1 MINMVEKKILFIL
14 GPAGSGKSTQ
24 ADLIS
29 EKLGYKHIVESNLLK
44 AEVAKGT
51 KLGLELKAQMQ
62 KGLLVPFE
70 ITCEILFNEIDK
82 TKSTKIIVD
91 GFPREMDQA
100 ITLDYYIYKTKNKIQ
115 GLIYVDSSK
124 EECLK
129 RLMKRKREDDTKK
142 AIKKRLDIYYK
153 ETLPVIK
160 RFENKGLLIKV
171 NGNREIEPINKDI
184 INKLKKSKHL

>member
-1 MINMVEKKILFIL
+1 MKEQKNILFIL

-44 AEVAKGT
+44 EEVAKGT
-51 KLGLELKAQMQ
+51 KLGLELKTQMQ

-70 ITCEILFNEIDK
+70 ITCDILFNEIDK

-91 GFPREMDQA
+91 GFPREINQA

-115 GLIYVDSSK
+115 GLIYVDSTK
-124 EECLK
+124 KECLK
-129 RLMKRKREDDTKK
+129 RLMKRKREDDTKN
-142 AIKKRLDIYYK
+142 AITKRLNIYYK